1 MSDASAASVEIEAR
15 AVEARVLDVVADDG
29 HRYQLIARIPA
40 TPTRSLLWLPALGT
54 AARHYIAFAEAL
66 AARGIAVFVHEWR
79 GNGASQL
86 RADRQHDWG
95 YRELLDL
102 DIPASARS
110 ACLAL
115 AEARGATG
123 ATLDIIGG
131 HSLGGQLAC
140 CHLARQSASSGQRA
154 QALWLVAS
162 GAPYWRAFPPP
173 HRYWLP
179 FAYRFLPWLARRRGA
194 LPGRS
199 IGFGGTEAR
208 SLIRD
213 WAGTALS
220 GRYAAQGLGDLEA
233 GLAGIDADVRA
244 VLLSQDWLAPE
255 GSLRF
260 LLSKLPRA
268 TSRTTTLD
276 AAGLQARPDHYAW
289 MKSPDAVADRLCAP

>member
-1 MSDASAASVEIEAR
+1 MTDASPTISAIEAR
-15 AVEARVLDVVADDG
+15 AIEARVLDVVADDG
-29 HRYQLIARIPA
+29 HRYQLIARTPA
-40 TPTRSLLWLPALGT
+40 APTRSLLWLPALGA

-66 AARGIAVFVHEWR
+66 AARGIAVFIHEWR

-110 ACLAL
+110 ARLAL
-115 AEARGATG
+115 AEATGGGAG
-123 ATLDIIGG
+123 LDIIGG

-140 CHLARQSASSGQRA
+140 CHLARHPPASGKPA
-154 QALWLVAS
+154 PALWLVAS
-162 GAPYWRAFPPP
+162 GAPYWRAFPSP

-260 LLSKLPRA
+260 LLSKLPGA
-268 TSRTTTLD
+268 TARTTTLD
-276 AAGLQARPDHYAW
+276 AGGLQARPDHYAW